1 MSLTTP
7 EHFVRGNVVEINSN
21 THTHTHCLHRHFNAF
36 SNHHRPTKNI
46 VPFERFVVVFVI
58 FSVLYVQSKSC
69 HVHKSFAMTIPRQLW
84 YGTIFV
90 PIVSGMQSTRK
101 IIKIYPTIY
110 RNYLIC
116 TNCKTNQCAYAA
128 VAATTEITE
137 SLGMTMDTQVHVRC
151 YVNR

>member
-1 MSLTTP
+1 
-7 EHFVRGNVVEINSN
+7 
-21 THTHTHCLHRHFNAF
+21 
-36 SNHHRPTKNI
+36 
-46 VPFERFVVVFVI
+46 
-58 FSVLYVQSKSC
+58 
-69 HVHKSFAMTIPRQLW
+69 MTIPRQLW
-84 YGTIFV
+84 YGTIFD

-116 TNCKTNQCAYAA
+116 TNCKTNHRAA
-128 VAATTEITE
+128 SGGAGATTEITE